1 MKKWRGILG
10 TCAMLMASVASAQ
23 VQDMPGGPKVN
34 QLNLHEGVTSISRD
48 IMWLHWML
56 LTICIVIFIGVFGV
70 MFYSI
75 WAHRKSRG
83 HKAATFHEHLGVEV
97 AWTVIPFII
106 VIAMALP
113 ATKTVVAM
121 KDTSSADLTVKVTG
135 YQWKWGY
142 EYLDGPA
149 AGVKFLSTLSTP
161 RAQIENREPKGEFY
175 LMEVDN
181 HLVVPVNKKVRIV
194 LTAAD
199 VIHSWMIPDF
209 GVKQDAIPG
218 FLRDAWFNA
227 DKPGIYRGQ
236 CAELCGKDHAFMPI
250 VVEVMAQ
257 ADYDKWVEDQ
267 KKKMAANA
275 DDPNKEWTEAE
286 LVARGEKVFAANC
299 VACHQANGK
308 GIPGSFPARRR
319 QGCSGAEGRTD
330 QHRAEGQARHRD
342 GAVRRPAQRC
352 RDRGGHQ
359 LYAPCLEQCRQG
371 AGPDGS
377 AEGRDGCALIARAQ
391 PRLRRTGSV

>member
-1 MKKWRGILG
+1 
-10 TCAMLMASVASAQ
+10 MLIGGMAGAQ

-34 QLNLHEGVTSISRD
+34 QLNLHEGVTQIARD
-48 IMWLHWML
+48 VMWLHWML

-142 EYLDGPA
+142 EYLDGSA

-161 RAQIENREPKGEFY
+161 RAQIENREPKGQFY

-181 HLVVPVNKKVRIV
+181 HMVVPVDKKVRVV

-199 VIHSWMIPDF
+199 VIHSWMIPTSASSRTPF
-209 GVKQDAIPG
+209 R
-218 FLRDAWFNA
+218 FLRDAWFRA
-227 DKPGIYRGQ
+227 EQPGIYRGQ
-236 CAELCGKDHAFMPI
+236 CAELCGRITPSCPSSWKS
-250 VVEVMAQ
+250 
-257 ADYDKWVEDQ
+257 W
-267 KKKMAANA
+267 
-275 DDPNKEWTEAE
+275 
-286 LVARGEKVFAANC
+286 R
-299 VACHQANGK
+299 
-308 GIPGSFPARRR
+308 
-319 QGCSGAEGRTD
+319 SG
-330 QHRAEGQARHRD
+330 
-342 GAVRRPAQRC
+342 
-352 RDRGGHQ
+352 
-359 LYAPCLEQCRQG
+359 
-371 AGPDGS
+371 
-377 AEGRDGCALIARAQ
+377 
-391 PRLRRTGSV
+391 LR

>member
-1 MKKWRGILG
+1 
-10 TCAMLMASVASAQ
+10 MLIGGMAGAQ

-34 QLNLHEGVTSISRD
+34 QLNLHEGVTQIARD
-48 IMWLHWML
+48 VMWLHWML

-142 EYLDGPA
+142 EYLDGSA

-161 RAQIENREPKGEFY
+161 RAQIENREPKGQFY

-181 HLVVPVNKKVRIV
+181 HMVVPVDKKVRVV

-218 FLRDAWFNA
+218 FLRDAWFRA
-227 DKPGIYRGQ
+227 EQPGIYRGQ

-250 VVEVMAQ
+250 VVEVLAQ

-267 KKKMAANA
+267 KRGWRPRPTIPTRSGRKPNWLPVAKRFSPPIAWPVTRPTARAFRAAS
-275 DDPNKEWTEAE
+275 
-286 LVARGEKVFAANC
+286 R
-299 VACHQANGK
+299 
-308 GIPGSFPARRR
+308 ARRR
-319 QGCSGAEGRTD
+319 QVVLGPKAAQINTVLKGKPGTAMAAFGGQLNDVEIAAVISYTRHAWSNAGKGQDPTVQPKDVTAGR
-330 QHRAEGQARHRD
+330 
-342 GAVRRPAQRC
+342 
-352 RDRGGHQ
+352 
-359 LYAPCLEQCRQG
+359 
-371 AGPDGS
+371 
-377 AEGRDGCALIARAQ
+377 
-391 PRLRRTGSV
+391 

>member
-1 MKKWRGILG
+1 
-10 TCAMLMASVASAQ
+10 
-23 VQDMPGGPKVN
+23 
-34 QLNLHEGVTSISRD
+34 
-48 IMWLHWML
+48 
-56 LTICIVIFIGVFGV
+56 

-142 EYLDGPA
+142 EYLDGSA

-161 RAQIENREPKGEFY
+161 RAQIENREPKGQFY

-181 HLVVPVNKKVRIV
+181 HMVVPVDKKVRVV

-218 FLRDAWFNA
+218 FLRDAWFRA
-227 DKPGIYRGQ
+227 EQPGIYRGQ

-250 VVEVMAQ
+250 VVEVLAQ

-267 KKKMAANA
+267 KRGWRPRPTIPTRSGRK
-275 DDPNKEWTEAE
+275 PNW
-286 LVARGEKVFAANC
+286 LPVAKGFRRQLRGLSPG
-299 VACHQANGK
+299 QRQ
-308 GIPGSFPARRR
+308 GIPGSFPRSTETRLCWAP
-319 QGCSGAEGRTD
+319 
-330 QHRAEGQARHRD
+330 
-342 GAVRRPAQRC
+342 RRPRST
-352 RDRGGHQ
+352 
-359 LYAPCLEQCRQG
+359 PC
-371 AGPDGS
+371 
-377 AEGRDGCALIARAQ
+377 
-391 PRLRRTGSV
+391 